1 MRWLRDLLILLA
13 LFAAIQWWQARDL
26 VKDAAPPLTGLLID
40 GTPFQLDPAQG
51 PYLVHFWATW
61 CPICRLEQDSI
72 DAIARDHP
80 VITVATSSGNAEE
93 MAEYMQQNGLTKP
106 VLMDEEGGLA
116 RNWGV
121 YGVPA
126 TFVVDT
132 DGMIRH
138 ASMGYSTGLGL
149 RLRLWLA
156 R

>member
-1 MRWLRDLLILLA
+1 LRWLRDLLILLA

-80 VITVATSSGNAEE
+80 VITIATSSGTAEE
-93 MAEYMQQNGLTKP
+93 MADYMQQNGLTKP

-116 RNWGV
+116 RSWGV

-138 ASMGYSTGLGL
+138 AGMGYSTGLGL